1 MGKKKTILV
10 AEDESSI
17 TELLQII
24 LQEEYELKF
33 VEEGETVLKEVK
45 KKIPDLLLLDVMM
58 PNMNGYEVCK
68 SLRNDKDTKN
78 VKIAILSAKG
88 QERDILTGLQSGADF
103 YITKPFDPDDLK
115 KKIKE
120 IIGS

>member
-1 MGKKKTILV
+1 MAKKKTILV

-24 LQEEYELKF
+24 LQDNYNLKF
-33 VEEGETVLKEVK
+33 VEDGESVLKEVK
-45 KKIPDLLLLDVMM
+45 KEMPDLLLLDVMM

-68 SLRNDKDTKN
+68 SLRNNKNTKDI
-78 VKIAILSAKG
+78 KIAILSAKG

-120 IIGS
+120 IIGD